1 MVAVT
6 SRTAP
11 ERRAHKGKKD
21 AFSVGRV
28 RDGIPINLN
37 IKIPGTVF
45 AASGMDLSLFYVVLF
60 LCFLRLSP
68 NFRQISEKLPII
80 GKLSVIIGKFVFIL
94 HVFRLPIS
102 HDVVYGAYNKWRC
115 DADDRLQG
123 SIMFAETARRGKMK
137 RRR

>member
-1 MVAVT
+1 MICHGREGCCT
-6 SRTAP
+6 FRTTP
-11 ERRAHKGKKD
+11 ERRAHKGEKD
-21 AFSVGRV
+21 AFSVERV
-28 RDGIPINLN
+28 TDGIPINLN

-94 HVFRLPIS
+94 HVF
-102 HDVVYGAYNKWRC
+102 
-115 DADDRLQG
+115 
-123 SIMFAETARRGKMK
+123 
-137 RRR
+137 